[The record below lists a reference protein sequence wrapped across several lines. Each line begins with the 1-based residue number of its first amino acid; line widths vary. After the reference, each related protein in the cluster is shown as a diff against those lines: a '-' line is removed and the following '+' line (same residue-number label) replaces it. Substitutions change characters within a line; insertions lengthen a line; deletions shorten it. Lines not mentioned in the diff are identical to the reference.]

1 MQLGLFCKGKE
12 SQRQRSRKVKCKCF
26 CRVESRWG
34 RGSGKSGYSCFS
46 ISVECCAVSR
56 CCRGLRRITTL
67 PAIDILQFHTVT
79 TCRIPFCPT
88 AAQTLGVPVIWTLE
102 RDPREL
108 QQQDSSFFPPA
119 GASQRPGGTADSKRL
134 RSHSGNTETGE
145 EDSRS
150 TAGTPAGSNDTSDRG
165 CPRVH
170 RGECRGGPGVL
181 SH

>member
-1 MQLGLFCKGKE
+1 MQLGLFCKDKE

-34 RGSGKSGYSCFS
+34 RGSGTSGYSCFS
-46 ISVECCAVSR
+46 KVALACNAVLFHDVAEACAESP
-56 CCRGLRRITTL
+56 LY

-108 QQQDSSFFPPA
+108 QRQDSSFFPPA

-150 TAGTPAGSNDTSDRG
+150 NHWNARG
-165 CPRVH
+165 Q
-170 RGECRGGPGVL
+170 
-181 SH
+181 